1 MAGCTR
7 STRQRSSEKLQN
19 VIIWAGVG
27 DKAGFNLVVSI
38 LDILLLGGKE
48 LAGLPE
54 SGAAVT
60 AEVALCVKLN
70 LQSFQVVN
78 IDGTEGYYCTVPG
91 CDPHGSG
98 RSRQDRLQQV

>member
-1 MAGCTR
+1 MEECHN
-7 STRQRSSEKLQN
+7 L
-19 VIIWAGVG
+19 

-38 LDILLLGGKE
+38 LDILLLGRKE
-48 LAGLPE
+48 LAGLPK

-70 LQSFQVVN
+70 LQSFEVVKIN
-78 IDGTEGYYCTVPG
+78 GTAGYSTVPVCG
-91 CDPHGSG
+91 PHGSG